1 MKYRAVLVLF
11 ERACEIMTEKTEAF
25 PVFKIDDHVLSF
37 SSIGALVDVFA
48 SGNHGFASF
57 LGSDSTGGDGLPA
70 REVRKMDMA
79 KVAIDAARAKAV
91 RARAERLLAAM
102 ELLTEEQRESYA
114 NAIIGTAFANSLIET
129 YRAKKSPAA

>member
-1 MKYRAVLVLF
+1 
-11 ERACEIMTEKTEAF
+11 
-25 PVFKIDDHVLSF
+25 
-37 SSIGALVDVFA
+37 
-48 SGNHGFASF
+48 
-57 LGSDSTGGDGLPA
+57 
-70 REVRKMDMA
+70 MDMA